1 MAWGKSRVFTLYK
14 HNWIILIN
22 RVLFVVI
29 VVVFNLIFSLFLFLF
44 ISHYFKKTVHGPG
57 PCMTGGPRTWS
68 MKVVHGPL
76 VHVLSSP
83 EKNYYLGRFLRSC
96 LEPPAGF
103 ANKERSSTD
112 SSIAVVNGYIACILV
127 ACDLYSSCRINKRQ
141 LSIGEWLGEWLHNH
155 EGTTLVFFRS
165 WSRYFSSMYFHVF
178 FDKLSN
184 KLLWLFCLFVIF
196 PMKLHF
202 LVF

>member
-22 RVLFVVI
+22 RVLFVV
-29 VVVFNLIFSLFLFLF
+29 VVVFNLIFALFLFLF

-83 EKNYYLGRFLRSC
+83 EKNYYLGRLLWSC

-103 ANKERSSTD
+103 ANEKRSYTD
-112 SSIAVVNGYIACILV
+112 SSIAVVNGYIACTVV
-127 ACDLYSSCRINKRQ
+127 ACDLYSSCWINKRQ
-141 LSIGEWLGEWLHNH
+141 LSIGEWLGEWLRNH
-155 EGTTLVFFRS
+155 EETTFVFF
-165 WSRYFSSMYFHVF
+165 VAGQGT
-178 FDKLSN
+178 N
-184 KLLWLFCLFVIF
+184 KLLWLFCLFAIF
-196 PMKLHF
+196 PMELHF